1 MFTSEDLSTH
11 ARIPREP
18 SGVAK
23 ERDPDA
29 IPLATFLRF
38 MDLPK
43 DIRFLIY
50 EHLLNRRIKPLS
62 FPDKG
67 VAYEVVT
74 IDPAVAQA
82 SRQLRDEA
90 RVATR
95 HQRLGGP
102 LVIYMIKSFEHVG
115 DVSRTLS
122 MAYDSDQQHISRQRI
137 DAAAFEHADVS
148 DSVSESPIRLLHNI
162 FFYAITG
169 KYFFGRPPSERKRAI
184 LLTRSYF
191 EFVVRKLRHNAHVE
205 YRFLIRANNLTRMN
219 SGKDRAEPMNTAIS
233 RQGNTRCDFVLVP
246 DSHATQASLSQIELS
261 PAGDCVPTELATPK
275 ELAYMRTMISQL
287 GRARPTQSG
296 LR

>member
-1 MFTSEDLSTH
+1 MFTSEDTSTH
-11 ARIPREP
+11 ARITREP

-23 ERDPDA
+23 EHDPDA
-29 IPLATFLRF
+29 MPLATFLRF

-50 EHLLNRRIKPLS
+50 EHLLNRRIKPIS
-62 FPDKG
+62 FPEVG
-67 VAYEVVT
+67 IAYEVVT

-95 HQRLGGP
+95 QQRLGEP
-102 LVIYMIKSFEHVG
+102 LVIYIIESFEHVG
-115 DVSRTLS
+115 NISRTLS
-122 MAYDSDQQHISRQRI
+122 MAYDSDQQHILQERI

-148 DSVSESPIRLLHNI
+148 DSVLEGPIRLLHQF
-162 FFYAITG
+162 FFYASTG
-169 KYFFGRPPSERKRAI
+169 RYFFGRERKRAM
-184 LLTRSYF
+184 LFTRSYF
-191 EFVVRKLRHNAHVE
+191 EFAVRKLRHNAHVE

-219 SGKDRAEPMNTAIS
+219 SGKDRAERMNTAIS
-233 RQGNTRCDFVLVP
+233 RQGNTRCNFVLVP
-246 DSHATQASLSQIELS
+246 DSHATQDSLSQIELS

-275 ELAYMRTMISQL
+275 ELAYMRTMMSQL
-287 GRARPTQSG
+287 ERARTTQSG

>member
-11 ARIPREP
+11 ARIAREP

-23 ERDPDA
+23 EHDPDA
-29 IPLATFLRF
+29 TPLATFLRF

-62 FPDKG
+62 FPEMG
-67 VAYEVVT
+67 IAYEVVT

-95 HQRLGGP
+95 QQRLGGP
-102 LVIYMIKSFEHVG
+102 LVIYVIKSFNHVG
-115 DVSRTLS
+115 DISRTLS
-122 MAYDSDQQHISRQRI
+122 MAYDSDQQHILQERI
-137 DAAAFEHADVS
+137 NAAAFEHADVS
-148 DSVSESPIRLLHNI
+148 DSVLKSPIRLLHQS
-162 FFYAITG
+162 FFYSRTR
-169 KYFFGRPPSERKRAI
+169 KYFFGRERKRGM

-191 EFVVRKLRHNAHVE
+191 EFAVRKLRHNAHVE
-205 YRFLIRANNLTRMN
+205 YRFLIGANNLALMS
-219 SGKDRAEPMNTAIS
+219 SGSDRAEPMNKAVS
-233 RQGNTRCDFVLVP
+233 RQGNTRCNFVLVP
-246 DSHATQASLSQIELS
+246 DSHATQDSLSQIELS
-261 PAGDCVPTELATPK
+261 PAGDCVPTELATPL

-287 GRARPTQSG
+287 GRGRPEQSG

>member
-11 ARIPREP
+11 ARIAREP

-23 ERDPDA
+23 EHDPDA
-29 IPLATFLRF
+29 TPLATFLRF

-62 FPDKG
+62 FPEMG
-67 VAYEVVT
+67 IAYEVVT

-95 HQRLGGP
+95 QQRLGGP
-102 LVIYMIKSFEHVG
+102 LVIYVIKSFNHVG
-115 DVSRTLS
+115 DISRTLS
-122 MAYDSDQQHISRQRI
+122 MAYDSDQQHILQERI
-137 DAAAFEHADVS
+137 NAAAFEHADVS
-148 DSVSESPIRLLHNI
+148 DSVSKSPIRLLHQF
-162 FFYAITG
+162 FFYSRTR
-169 KYFFGRPPSERKRAI
+169 KYFFGRERKRGM

-191 EFVVRKLRHNAHVE
+191 EFAVRKLRHNAHVE
-205 YRFLIRANNLTRMN
+205 YRFLIGANNLALMS
-219 SGKDRAEPMNTAIS
+219 SGSDRAEPMNKAVS
-233 RQGNTRCDFVLVP
+233 RQGNTRCNFVLVP
-246 DSHATQASLSQIELS
+246 DSHATQDSLSQIELS